1 MKRLVYLV
9 SCVFVTL
16 GLQAGTMRFA
26 LLTDIHISPS
36 NPSPLEDLKRSI
48 DEIRANDS
56 IDFVVISGDLTEAGD
71 RHSMELCREQFN
83 RLGVPYFVTSGNHET
98 TWSESGC
105 TDFDKVFGSS
115 RFSFTYNDVYFIGF
129 NTGPILKMA
138 DGHVS
143 PQDISWARDMLDQ
156 HKDQRVIAVTH
167 YPLQEGDVDN
177 WYDATDLLRQYNT
190 QCIIGGHYHR
200 NLLYNC
206 DGIPDVLCR
215 SNLRDKQPVNGYTVI
230 SVGSDS
236 IRFAE
241 KVIGEEPV
249 QWLALPFE
257 DKHYDAPNPD
267 IRPSYEVNK
276 EYPKV
281 KEVWRTPIGVG
292 IYAAPARHDDNV
304 FVGDDYGVMHCLSF
318 EDGHEKWRF
327 QTGSRINCTPA
338 VEEERV
344 IFGST
349 DGTIYCVHEKTGKRL
364 WTFETEQ
371 AVMGCPVIANMLFK
385 KAVLI
390 GGGDG
395 CFRAIDI
402 RTGREIW
409 KFDGLKGYCVSRPCV
424 YNNKVYFGAWD
435 CNFYALNLHDGT
447 LVWKW
452 NNGRSSDK
460 FSPAA
465 VWPVASNGKV
475 FIVAPD
481 RYFTCL
487 NAETGEVIYR
497 TNQHVVRESIGLS
510 EDGGIVYSRCMWD
523 SVQAMDAHANEPKTL
538 WKINAGYGYDHDP
551 SMMLSKEGVIMFGTK
566 NGVVYGIT
574 GRDMI
579 WHYRFIPAGKILW
592 KHKVGNCVINTACPI
607 NARECLITSSD
618 GNVIRL
624 KAGRPK

>member
-1 MKRLVYLV
+1 MKRLTSIIGIVLV
-9 SCVFVTL
+9 AWS
-16 GLQAGTMRFA
+16 LQAANFRFA
-26 LLTDIHISPS
+26 LLTDIHISRS

-48 DEIRANDS
+48 DEINAQKD
-56 IDFVVISGDLTEAGD
+56 IDFVLVSGDITEAGD
-71 RHSMELCREQFN
+71 RYCMELAKAEFD
-83 RLGVPYFVTSGNHET
+83 RLHVYCFVTSGNHET

-115 RFSFTYNDVYFIGF
+115 RFSFTYQDISFLGF
-129 NTGPILKMA
+129 NTGPVLKMA
-138 DGHVS
+138 DGHVA
-143 PQDISWARDMLDQ
+143 PQDIAWMQEKLDLMPEGRQ
-156 HKDQRVIAVTH
+156 VIAVTH

-177 WYDATDLLRQYNT
+177 WYDATDLLRKYNT

-215 SNLRDKQPVNGYTVI
+215 SNLRAKDSINGYTI
-230 SVGSDS
+230 IAIDPDS
-236 IRFAE
+236 IRFFE
-241 KVIGEEPV
+241 KVIGQPEV
-249 QWLALPFE
+249 QWLSLPMGQ
-257 DKHYDAPNPD
+257 KNYGAPDPA
-267 IRPSYEVNK
+267 IRPSYEVNN

-281 KEVWRTPIGVG
+281 HAIWKKPIGAG
-292 IYAAPARHDDNV
+292 IYSAPARHDDRV

-318 EDGHEKWRF
+318 SNGEDRWTF

-338 VEEERV
+338 IHEGRV

-349 DGTIYCVHEKTGKRL
+349 DGTIYCLEEMSGKRL
-364 WTFETEQ
+364 WTFPTGQ
-371 AVMGCPVIANMLFK
+371 AVMGCPVIANVRDK

-409 KFDGLKGYCVSRPCV
+409 KFDQLKGYCVSRPCI

-435 CNFYALNLHDGT
+435 CHFYALNIQDGS
-447 LVWKW
+447 LAWKW
-452 NNGRSSDK
+452 SNGKSSDK
-460 FSPAA
+460 LSPAA
-465 VWPVASNGKV
+465 VWPVASNGKI

-481 RYFTCL
+481 RVFTCL
-487 NAETGEVIYR
+487 DAETGEVIYR
-497 TNQHVVRESIGLS
+497 TSQHVVRENIGMS
-510 EDGGIVYSRCMWD
+510 EDGNTVFSRCMWD
-523 SVQAMDAHANEPKTL
+523 SVQAMDARTNEPVTL

-551 SMMLSKEGVIMFGTK
+551 SMMLCKEGVIIFGTK
-566 NGVVYGIT
+566 NGLMYGIA
-574 GRDMI
+574 GRDMR
-579 WHYRFIPAGKILW
+579 WHGKKAPAGTILW
-592 KHKVGNCVINTACPI
+592 KHKIGNCVVNTICPV

-624 KAGRPK
+624 KAD